1 MINRHLAHLWRQM
14 KIHRILTHVCLH
26 QIVCLCVC
34 CYAKTSSSAVQ
45 KRHSKV
51 YGNQIAPL
59 LLLNSP
65 WYTPTLSPLHF
76 AFFPVHYASF
86 PSNYYILRFFLTF
99 APFPYPLHFAI
110 FPFLYNERPST
121 PSYIV
126 RPSPFFP
133 FLLHCASFHSPTT
146 IYHGHIAI

>member
-1 MINRHLAHLWRQM
+1 MEGAIGFPYTLLWRFWTAEELVFAPSFYS
-14 KIHRILTHVCLH
+14 ILLGIP
-26 QIVCLCVC
+26 Q
-34 CYAKTSSSAVQ
+34 
-45 KRHSKV
+45 
-51 YGNQIAPL
+51 P
-59 LLLNSP
+59 SP
-65 WYTPTLSPLHF
+65 PYILR
-76 AFFPVHYASF
+76 FFPYIMR
-86 PSNYYILRFFLTF
+86 PSPPYYILRFFLTF

-146 IYHGHIAI
+146 IYHGHIAIWKRMFPTFLKPSLDIKDIIS

>member
-1 MINRHLAHLWRQM
+1 MFVYIR
-14 KIHRILTHVCLH
+14 
-26 QIVCLCVC
+26 
-34 CYAKTSSSAVQ
+34 SSAFVFVVTQ
-45 KRHSKV
+45 KLVLQQSKNV
-51 YGNQIAPL
+51 TAKCTETKSPPSFYSIL
-59 LLLNSP
+59 LGIPQPSP
-65 WYTPTLSPLHF
+65 PYILR
-76 AFFPVHYASF
+76 FFPYIMR
-86 PSNYYILRFFLTF
+86 PSPPYYILRFFLTF

>member
-1 MINRHLAHLWRQM
+1 MFVYIR
-14 KIHRILTHVCLH
+14 
-26 QIVCLCVC
+26 
-34 CYAKTSSSAVQ
+34 SSAFVFVVTQ
-45 KRHSKV
+45 KLVLQQSKNVTAKCTETKSPPPSTQFSLV
-51 YGNQIAPL
+51 YPNPIPL
-59 LLLNSP
+59 
-65 WYTPTLSPLHF
+65 TF
-76 AFFPVHYASF
+76 CVFFPYIMR
-86 PSNYYILRFFLTF
+86 PSPPYYILRFFLTF

-146 IYHGHIAI
+146 IYHGHIAIWKRMFPTFLKPSLDIKDIIS